1 MVALTNTNCTPDTN
15 GSGFDWG
22 STANGSGVDW
32 GSTANGSGVDW
43 GSIAGAMVESKI
55 GI

>member
-1 MVALTNTNCTPDTN
+1 MVALTNTNCTPDT
-15 GSGFDWG
+15 
-22 STANGSGVDW
+22 NGSGVDW